1 MTLKPKGN
9 NSRIQ
14 PVRARIRLLSICFG
28 VFCSL
33 QALGQ
38 HPSQGFPASIAKT
51 IPKVALG
58 KPLASPVLLQKV
70 PVDLDLPSRRRD
82 ELSHLN
88 SAVQYYLSA
97 IAQIQTAG
105 SSSDTQYRDQAIV
118 DGRQVAELAFQSGRA
133 EAAFESVYETGTPGQ
148 DAFGHEEGSLRTGI
162 AWVIG
167 QVTKLTAQR
176 AALQKQI
183 SEAKRDQQKLLKEQ
197 IDQIDDAIN
206 LDGEMSDALAKIQT
220 NSNLLG
226 HPGMAGDI
234 DRLQRTTP
242 ELIDGKATPFAPA
255 LESLSG
261 VASAGLTSQVSSL
274 FQLHGA
280 RSAIDDLIDQTKVI
294 EQEATSLE
302 DPLTA
307 IVQKSMNVAPSNLQE
322 AKGAGQGFEFG
333 PAFTKESFAAT
344 SATLKALSATAVPL
358 SQEIVTLAQAR
369 ANLLAWR
376 TAVNLEYRGVVRS
389 LVLRFVGIAV
399 VLGVL
404 LILGEVWKRLTVR
417 WVHDVRRRRQL
428 MGPRRIVIGC
438 LCALVLF
445 FGCVT
450 QFHSV
455 ATVAGFIVAGLAVG
469 LQTIL
474 LSVAAY
480 FFIIGRYGVQVGDR
494 MTITGVTGDVIE
506 VDLLRFYLLEL
517 AGDGDELAPTGRV
530 AVFNNAVLFQAGI
543 PVYKQMPGIEYTWH
557 EMTLSLHPTCPRE
570 EVSKTILAAV
580 SAIYEKYRE
589 SVEQQHK
596 DVMGWADIRAGAP
609 KVESR
614 LQFAG
619 GGLQLLVRFPVK
631 LDNATQVDAQVT
643 QAMAHLMVEDV
654 TVKAAV
660 AADPTIKATVQA

>member
-1 MTLKPKGN
+1 
-9 NSRIQ
+9 
-14 PVRARIRLLSICFG
+14 
-28 VFCSL
+28 
-33 QALGQ
+33 
-38 HPSQGFPASIAKT
+38 
-51 IPKVALG
+51 
-58 KPLASPVLLQKV
+58 
-70 PVDLDLPSRRRD
+70 
-82 ELSHLN
+82 
-88 SAVQYYLSA
+88 
-97 IAQIQTAG
+97 
-105 SSSDTQYRDQAIV
+105 
-118 DGRQVAELAFQSGRA
+118 
-133 EAAFESVYETGTPGQ
+133 
-148 DAFGHEEGSLRTGI
+148 
-162 AWVIG
+162 
-167 QVTKLTAQR
+167 
-176 AALQKQI
+176 
-183 SEAKRDQQKLLKEQ
+183 
-197 IDQIDDAIN
+197 
-206 LDGEMSDALAKIQT
+206 
-220 NSNLLG
+220 
-226 HPGMAGDI
+226 
-234 DRLQRTTP
+234 
-242 ELIDGKATPFAPA
+242 
-255 LESLSG
+255 
-261 VASAGLTSQVSSL
+261 
-274 FQLHGA
+274 
-280 RSAIDDLIDQTKVI
+280 
-294 EQEATSLE
+294 
-302 DPLTA
+302 
-307 IVQKSMNVAPSNLQE
+307 
-322 AKGAGQGFEFG
+322 
-333 PAFTKESFAAT
+333 
-344 SATLKALSATAVPL
+344 
-358 SQEIVTLAQAR
+358 
-369 ANLLAWR
+369 
-376 TAVNLEYRGVVRS
+376 
-389 LVLRFVGIAV
+389 
-399 VLGVL
+399 
-404 LILGEVWKRLTVR
+404 
-417 WVHDVRRRRQL
+417 

-450 QFHSV
+450 QFHSL

-619 GGLQLLVRFPVK
+619 GSLQLLVRFPVK